1 MNQEYRGRVKRFLEA
16 GGDPKYV
23 NVKKKAEV
31 RHSAFSKSKALEGK
45 KRTSLDKGNV
55 QEAVSYKKSRSHRL
69 LTDHQKAITEKYN
82 R

>member
-1 MNQEYRGRVKRFLEA
+1 MNQEYRGRVKRHLEA

-23 NVKKKAEV
+23 NVKKKATV
-31 RHSAFSKSKALEGK
+31 RHEALK
-45 KRTSLDKGNV
+45 KGITLPKENV

-69 LTDHQKAITEKYN
+69 LVEQQKRISEKYN